1 MLRIILFGA
10 PGVGKGTISDIL
22 EEEYNYKKISTG
34 DLIRDEVRSN
44 SIIGRKVRSVI
55 DKGELVSDDIIIE
68 IVKKR
73 VTSKYINEGYIMDG
87 FPRTI
92 IQAKAL
98 SKMEVDREVAIYLK
112 VEDEKVIINRLL
124 SRVICNNCGAIF
136 NTKNKLPKKEGTCDI
151 CGGIL
156 EKRTDDNEEAIR
168 ERLRVYREVT
178 QPIINYYED
187 KGVLNRV
194 DASVSVREVLKKIEE
209 VLN

>member
-1 MLRIILFGA
+1 VIRIILFGA
-10 PGVGKGTISDIL
+10 PGAGKGTISGIL
-22 EEEYNYKKISTG
+22 EKKYNYKKISTG
-34 DLIRDEVRSN
+34 DLIRDEIRSN
-44 SIIGRKVRSVI
+44 SIIGKKVRSVV

-68 IVKKR
+68 IVKNR

-92 IQAKAL
+92 IQAKEL
-98 SKMEVDREVAIYLK
+98 SKMVTDSEVAIYLK

-136 NTKNKLPKKEGTCDI
+136 NTKNKPPKKEGICDI

-156 EKRTDDNEEAIR
+156 EKRTDDNEGAIR

-178 QPIINYYED
+178 EPIINYYED

-194 DASVSVREVLKKIEE
+194 DASISVREVLKKIGEI
-209 VLN
+209 LN

>member
-10 PGVGKGTISDIL
+10 PGAGKGTISNIL
-22 EEEYNYKKISTG
+22 EEKYNYKKISTG

-44 SIIGRKVRSVI
+44 SIIGKKVRSVI

-73 VTSKYINEGYIMDG
+73 VTSKYICEGYIMDG

-92 IQAKAL
+92 IQAKEL
-98 SKMEVDREVAIYLK
+98 SKMVADREVAIYLK
-112 VEDEKVIINRLL
+112 VEDEKIIIDRLL
-124 SRVICNNCGAIF
+124 SRVICNNCRAIF
-136 NTKNKLPKKEGTCDI
+136 NTKNKPPKKKGICDI

-156 EKRTDDNEEAIR
+156 EKRTDDNERAIR

-178 QPIINYYED
+178 KPIINYYED
-187 KGVLNRV
+187 KGVLNRI
-194 DASVSVREVLKKIEE
+194 DASVSVREVLKEIEGI
-209 VLN
+209 LN